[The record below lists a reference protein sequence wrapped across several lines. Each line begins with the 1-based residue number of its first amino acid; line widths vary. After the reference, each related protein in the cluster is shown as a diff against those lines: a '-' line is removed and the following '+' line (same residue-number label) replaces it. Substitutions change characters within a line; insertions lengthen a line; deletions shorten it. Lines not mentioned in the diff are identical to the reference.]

1 MSDSLRK
8 LIIEKPGAWGVF
20 APVNKRIYFAIAL
33 GALSSLLVIVTMV
46 SLAWVVD
53 GLLHSAE
60 NIWLWVGL
68 AFLFT
73 VLGLGT
79 KLAAFTVSH
88 LGAFDLEVILRT
100 ALSEHLARVP
110 LGFLTQKGSGA
121 ITKVIQDDVKTL
133 HVFVADSTPF
143 YGRSVAMPAVTLVL
157 LFAIDWRMALA
168 SIGVLAIALVA
179 MSFAM
184 RNFDALATRY
194 EAERENINNTVIE
207 FVQAMPVIRTFDDG
221 SSSFGRY
228 QNALNGFREVFIIWL
243 KQAGVS
249 VKLSMVLLS
258 PLATLLA
265 LFAIGAFFY
274 ANGSIEFSTWLAIL
288 LIGAGLAESIMPL
301 MWLNNFIRKAQASAK
316 RIQELLKSPVLP
328 ISDNPQVPADSAIEF
343 DSVSF
348 SYGNRDQ
355 NALEDVSFTVP
366 QGTVTALVG
375 PSGAGKSTV
384 AKLIPRFWDVNQGQI
399 RIGGVNVRE
408 ITSEVL
414 MNHVSFVFQD
424 TFLFHDTLTNNIKLG
439 LPDVTQAEI
448 EDAAR
453 AAQAHD
459 FITQLPD
466 GYETVAGDRGT
477 RLSGG
482 QRQRITIA
490 RAILQNRPIVVLD
503 EATAFADPENEAA
516 LIHAL
521 SNLMQH
527 RTVIVIAHRLATIK
541 DADQIV
547 VFDHGKVAESGKH
560 QQLVDQDGVYARLW
574 RSYEEAQGWSL
585 GRRSADPVP
594 HNSESQQQQAE
605 EIQ

>member
-1 MSDSLRK
+1 MSDSK
-8 LIIEKPGAWGVF
+8 VDLITKKPGVWGVF
-20 APVNKRIYFAIAL
+20 APVNGKIYTAIAL
-33 GALSSLLVIVTMV
+33 GALSSIFVIVTMV
-46 SLAWVVD
+46 SFAWVVD
-53 GLLHSAE
+53 ALINDSS
-60 NIWLWVGL
+60 NIWMWVGL

-73 VLGLGT
+73 ILGLGT

-88 LGAFDLEVILRT
+88 LGAFELEVVLRT
-100 ALSEHLARVP
+100 TLSEHLARVP
-110 LGFLTQKGSGA
+110 LGFLTNTGSGA

-143 YGRSVAMPAVTLVL
+143 YGRSIAMPLVTLILV
-157 LFAIDWRMALA
+157 FAIDWRLALA
-168 SIGVLAIALVA
+168 AIGVLGIGLVA

-184 RNFDALATRY
+184 RDFETLANKY

-228 QNALNGFREVFIIWL
+228 HKALEGFRDVYITWL
-243 KQAGVS
+243 RQAGIS
-249 VKLSMVLLS
+249 VKFSMVLLS

-265 LFAIGAFFY
+265 LFVIGAFFY
-274 ANGSIEFSTWLAIL
+274 ASGAIEFATWLAIL

-301 MWLNNFIRKAQASAK
+301 MWLNNFIRKSQTSAV
-316 RIQELLKSPVLP
+316 RIQELLKTPVLE
-328 ISDNPQVPADSAIEF
+328 ITDKPQEPAGSSIEF
-343 DSVSF
+343 KDVSF

-355 NALEDVSFTVP
+355 NALENVTFEVP

-384 AKLIPRFWDVNQGQI
+384 AKLIPRFWDVTKGQI
-399 RIGGVNVRE
+399 DVGGVDIRQMS
-408 ITSEVL
+408 SETL

-424 TFLFHDTLTNNIKLG
+424 TFLFHDTLANNIKLG
-439 LPDVTQAEI
+439 LPDATEEEI
-448 EDAAR
+448 IDAAK
-453 AAQAHD
+453 AAQAHN
-459 FITQLPD
+459 FIMELPQ
-466 GYETVAGDRGT
+466 GYDTVAGDRGT

-527 RTVIVIAHRLATIK
+527 RTVIVIAHRLPTIK

-547 VFDHGKVAESGKH
+547 VFDQGKIAEKGKH
-560 QQLVDQDGVYARLW
+560 DELVEHGGVYARLW
-574 RSYEEAQGWSL
+574 RNYEEAQHWSL
-585 GRRSADPVP
+585 GHKKAAASPQNDNETKP
-594 HNSESQQQQAE
+594 QTE
-605 EIQ
+605 EAQ